1 MITSGGQRSILRI
14 RRVGV
19 LATCPLP
26 RVQPVVEPATISKVL
41 LEVVDGSDAHLAGQP
56 VVDFLDDVILGFH
69 DQLFNVVCI
78 HSRLFRH
85 SGEECHFAEIVGI
98 VTMLYLLRSDEFVNV
113 LHGDDGGL
121 AVEIEDKELAALLVC
136 ELLSLLD
143 GILLTDVEE
152 PVFEKMITFP
162 MS

>member
-1 MITSGGQRSILRI
+1 MVTSGGQRSILRI

-26 RVQPVVEPATISKVL
+26 RVQPFVEPTTISKVL
-41 LEVVDGSDAHLAGQP
+41 LEVFDGSDAHLAGQP
-56 VVDFLDDVILGFH
+56 VVDFLQGVILGFL
-69 DQLFNVVCI
+69 DPLCNVVCI

-98 VTMLYLLRSDEFVNV
+98 VTMLDLLRSDELVNV
-113 LHGDDGGL
+113 LHGDDGWL
-121 AVEIEDKELAALLVC
+121 SVEVEDKELSALLVC

>member
-1 MITSGGQRSILRI
+1 MVTSGGQRSILRI

-26 RVQPVVEPATISKVL
+26 RVQPIVEPTTISKVL
-41 LEVVDGSDAHLAGQP
+41 LEVFDGSDAHLAGQP
-56 VVDFLDDVILGFH
+56 VVDFLQGVILGFL

-98 VTMLYLLRSDEFVNV
+98 VTMLDLLRSDELVNV

-143 GILLTDVEE
+143 GMLLSDVEE
-152 PVFEKMITFP
+152 PIFE
-162 MS
+162 